1 MQGNAIV
8 SKSCEM
14 NTWQPFFIDDTWDV
28 KNGKHLLVLKNQG
41 HPRESIF
48 WLSEWLNFFL
58 IDLSSDYVSITN
70 LLALLAAHFIIRI
83 NPSLS
88 TMWFGGLIAQCS
100 LIMSDINFFTATVV
114 WHSFSPLLCFVDSSW
129 QDIVWDSGSSQVLP
143 FQIFRVSSFLH
154 SDCWQDNE
162 INLQ

>member
-1 MQGNAIV
+1 MWNEHLTAIFYRWHLRCQKRQA
-8 SKSCEM
+8 STCSEEPRTP
-14 NTWQPFFIDDTWDV
+14 TWKHILAKWMIEFFPDW
-28 KNGKHLLVLKNQG
+28 L
-41 HPRESIF
+41 IF
-48 WLSEWLNFFL
+48 RLRF
-58 IDLSSDYVSITN
+58 DYQSFGT
-70 LLALLAAHFIIRI
+70 LAAHFIIRI

-129 QDIVWDSGSSQVLP
+129 QDIIWDSGSCQALP